1 MITTKG
7 IVVPAEWDENGN
19 VVAVAVSTYDE
30 DEYLIDIQSKK
41 GKELMGIMRKKIR
54 VTGEIRSVAKDRKIM
69 TVIAYVKEDDP

>member
-1 MITTKG
+1 MITAKG

-30 DEYLIDIQSKK
+30 DEYLIDIQNEK

-54 VTGEIRSVAKDRKIM
+54 ITGEIRSADKDRKIM
-69 TVIAYVKEDDP
+69 TVIAYIKEDDL